1 MSGTCALK
9 EKDRTARAFIDGVIG
24 GPVCIGYMP
33 QKWTAETLAALWL
46 AEDGAKAIKKAE
58 KKVICLKAGSDL
70 ATAIADAKWRKGK
83 DKIIAESDYFAYSFT
98 AAHDGWRLSECEML
112 RTARAELQSYLH
124 MFGDFS
130 HVSERGSL
138 PDFYLR
144 DLTTAEIKDSGL
156 GEGAVLSVSSSVM
169 KRMGR
174 TYKNKTKKRA
184 KRMRAMLN
192 EWRDRGGASLGEFRL
207 KAKRAKNAWVIS
219 LGKKRG

>member
-1 MSGTCALK
+1 MPGARKLK
-9 EKDRTARAFIDGVIG
+9 EKDRVARAFVDGVIG
-24 GPVCIGYMP
+24 GPVCIGGMP
-33 QKWTAETLAALWL
+33 RKWTAETLAALWL

-70 ATAIADAKWRKGK
+70 ATAIADARWRKGK
-83 DKIIAESDYFAYSFT
+83 GKVIAEADYFAYSFT
-98 AAHDGWRLSECEML
+98 AAPDGWHLSECEML
-112 RTARAELQSYLH
+112 WTARAELQSYLH

-130 HVSERGSL
+130 HVSERGNL

-144 DLTTAEIKDSGL
+144 DLTQEEIEDSGL
-156 GEGAVLSVSSSVM
+156 SEGAVLSVSSSVM

-174 TYKNKTKKRA
+174 TYKSKTKKRA

-192 EWRDRGGASLGEFRL
+192 EWRERGGASLGEFRL

-219 LGKKRG
+219 LGNKRG